1 MFHTKKRETER
12 EGKRE
17 WGRERREGKKK
28 KKKVCKK
35 NKSYLFCQVVGWAPL
50 GFLSSYI
57 G

>member
-1 MFHTKKRETER
+1 MFHTKKRETKR